1 MFTKM
6 KFIFT
11 LIILSAILNCSI
23 GCINNTQS
31 KLIKVDNETLMKW
44 VKTKTFP
51 MPANLLVYDS
61 TGRSIDIDS
70 LYLQV
75 NPRDIKR
82 DYYVNIKG
90 DLVKMVLYKATE
102 KDKEF
107 FDLMNN
113 LESKVSNKPNK
124 ENIILVPVDC
134 SDKKNILEA
143 VFKRDQ
149 QNRENGLEGI
159 DEGIDQLN
167 LQIVVSLFSKCK
179 KELFNDL
186 DPIHGSAL
194 FYTIQHSNEVW
205 MREYLPYFKKAVP
218 MGIITNQQIALL
230 TDRLLMNQNKPQLYG
245 SQIRNGEL
253 YQVDNID
260 SVRNRRKKIG
270 MIELEKYLDL
280 FK

>member
-1 MFTKM
+1 M

-11 LIILSAILNCSI
+11 LIILSVILNCSI
-23 GCINNTQS
+23 GCKNNTQFV
-31 KLIKVDNETLMKW
+31 LTKVDDETLMNW

-70 LYLQV
+70 LYLLV

-82 DYYVNIKG
+82 DYYVNTNG
-90 DLVKMVLYKATE
+90 NLVKMVLHKATE

-113 LESKVSNKPNK
+113 LESRVSNKSNK
-124 ENIILVPVDC
+124 EKITLVPVDC

-143 VFKRDQ
+143 VIKRDQ
-149 QNRENGLEGI
+149 QNRENGIEGFG
-159 DEGIDQLN
+159 EGIDQLN

-179 KELFNDL
+179 NELFSDL

-194 FYTIQHSNEVW
+194 FLTIQHSNEIW
-205 MREYLPYFKKAVP
+205 RREYLPYFKKAVP
-218 MGIITNQQIALL
+218 MGIITDQQIALL
-230 TDRLLMNQNKPQLYG
+230 TDRLLLDQNKPQLYG
-245 SQIRNGEL
+245 SQLRNGKL

-270 MIELEKYLDL
+270 MIELEKYLDS